1 MAYGAAMKF
10 RTIPIL
16 AALLLAAPV
25 AVAAPKSPGNEP
37 PAKQAPAQA
46 SGKPIPDT
54 AKPQKAAPQKAASQ
68 KAAAKPRTAKRQKPQ
83 PPVTVESLLAGS
95 RAAASRGNTE
105 LALRLAQSAIV
116 ADPARPGSYVALGDL
131 YARAGEDE
139 YARSYYQAA
148 LGIDPSDTGA
158 LGAMA
163 ALDQP
168 HNATAANADPGHRG
182 P

>member
-25 AVAAPKSPGNEP
+25 AVAAPRSPGNEP
-37 PAKQAPAQA
+37 PAKQTPAQA

-54 AKPQKAAPQKAASQ
+54 AKPQKAATQ
-68 KAAAKPRTAKRQKPQ
+68 KAAAKPRTAKREKPQ
-83 PPVTVESLLAGS
+83 PPLTVESLLAGS
-95 RAAASRGNTE
+95 RAAANRGNTE